1 MNPVIE
7 RCKTEKNCLVLSEN
21 ANKIGIVNGEY

>member
-7 RCKTEKNCLVLSEN
+7 RCKTENYCLVFAEN
-21 ANKIGIVNGEY
+21 AKKLEVVNGEH

>member
-7 RCKTEKNCLVLSEN
+7 RCKTENDCLVFAEN
-21 ANKIGIVNGEY
+21 AKKLGIVNGEY